1 MKQEPSLAELKELY
15 LNLKNLDLVDQCWPK
30 MLTQSF
36 LGWRNERDRSDT
48 EKLIA
53 ELDFALQFAAI
64 PIVAVAGLINSGKSS
79 LVASFLSN
87 EGRARVLRG
96 VGKYHGTQRF
106 ILWLPGA
113 WRKDDALLGQLDTL
127 LTRVFKSA
135 PEPLHSAFED
145 AHAQQRAVE
154 QLGIPLL
161 AFDDAL
167 NHSGIALL
175 DCPDIQRRQPGD
187 EDGTNTRLQ
196 VLQSAGEI
204 CAGVILVA
212 PRHNV
217 EVSELQKISDHLPSA
232 SRIYAVNTL
241 RRETPHDFLRDA
253 PEEIANSGHPCY
265 VSYDFDVGA
274 NSDFAPAIDP
284 NFGAGAESASGNRL
298 PFFFEADKDPE
309 LNARDAV
316 GSERSLLNIC
326 ARLSPEEL
334 LAKRQGEVLATLK
347 TRLQTELARLDQ
359 EVESGRRKLEEAH
372 AGLFEMLHRLM
383 HEGETLRIKI
393 DPEIAAEMV
402 GSILRTSPWDIRLAL
417 QMKYKLRGAIRRAA
431 SGVRKAALGVFDSLG
446 SLGERVAAR
455 KSELAYL
462 DLDGLQQALAFWSA
476 DQGFVWEKKLWKKD
490 ADDIVDRFREEERS
504 NLEPGE
510 WDVLTREFWKAAP
523 RGRAR
528 YALATAMLTTLAA
541 AAWMAIEP
549 LSGAA
554 VFSTVVKG
562 HVVVLTAGELF
573 AVLGVGGVVAT
584 RFAADL
590 EREIGKKLGG
600 RQFSNLFAIA
610 CDQVGLPRNLPAGR
624 DKDFPP
630 AGIPGG
636 VRPDAFGIQQPGWV
650 SAKIRRESLELLQ
663 KLAAQI

>member
-1 MKQEPSLAELKELY
+1 MKLEPSLAELKELY
-15 LNLKNLDLVDQCWPK
+15 SKLQNLDLVDQSWPK
-30 MLTQSF
+30 ALTQSF
-36 LGWRNERDRSDT
+36 LKWRNEHDPSDT

-79 LVASFLSN
+79 LVAYFLSN

-96 VGKYHGTQRF
+96 VGKCHGTQRF
-106 ILWLPGA
+106 ILWLPGT
-113 WRKDDALLGQLDTL
+113 WRKNDALLGQLDTL
-127 LTRVFKSA
+127 LARVFKSA
-135 PEPLHSAFED
+135 PEPLHSALED

-154 QLGIPLL
+154 QLGIPLV

-232 SRIYAVNTL
+232 TRIYAVNTL

-265 VSYDFDVGA
+265 VAYDFDVGA

-298 PFFFEADKDPE
+298 PFFFEAAKDPE

-334 LAKRQGEVLATLK
+334 LANRQREVLATLK

-359 EVESGRRKLEEAH
+359 EVQSGRRKLEEAH
-372 AGLFEMLHRLM
+372 AGLFETLHRLM
-383 HEGETLRIKI
+383 HEGDTLRIKI

-402 GSILRTSPWDIRLAL
+402 GSIQRTSPWDIRVAL
-417 QMKYKLRGAIRRAA
+417 WMKYKLQGAIRSAA
-431 SGVRKAALGVFDSLG
+431 SGVKKAALGVFDSLG

-455 KSELAYL
+455 KSELAHL
-462 DLDGLQQALAFWSA
+462 DPARLQLVLALWGADHILDR
-476 DQGFVWEKKLWKKD
+476 DKKLWAQD
-490 ADDIVDRFREEERS
+490 AAEIVERFRTEERS
-504 NLEPGE
+504 NLEPDE
-510 WDVLTREFWKAAP
+510 WDALTREFWKTAP

-528 YALATAMLTTLAA
+528 FALATAMLTTLAA

-562 HVVVLTAGELF
+562 HVVVLTTGELF
-573 AVLGVGGVVAT
+573 AVLGVGGVVAGG
-584 RFAADL
+584 FAADL
-590 EREIGKKLGG
+590 EREIWKKLGG

-610 CDQVGLPRNLPAGR
+610 CDQIGLPRNLPAGR
-624 DKDFPP
+624 DNDFPP
-630 AGIPGG
+630 ARISGG
-636 VRPDAFGIQQPGWV
+636 VKPDAFGIQKRAWF
-650 SAKIRRESLELLQ
+650 SATIRRESLEFLQ
-663 KLAAQI
+663 KLAARI